1 MPRLLLTGLWSVD
14 DWIIMFSSFVV
25 TFVSYTQVVLCPV
38 WAIFP
43 HILSVI
49 QCVKNPGCFSC
60 SSFGLCGRQSE
71 VRRTLNPQRLFYNSL
86 GGWFMMLFKDQ
97 RASSTRHI
105 FRRFIIHFIHDVGD
119 SAVWKGWRTAPSY
132 FRVNT
137 INPLIPF
144 TADNFN

>member
-1 MPRLLLTGLWSVD
+1 MLLLTGLLLVD
-14 DWIIMFSSFVV
+14 DWIITFSSFVV
-25 TFVSYTQVVLCPV
+25 TFVSYSQVVLCLV

-49 QCVKNPGCFSC
+49 QCVKNHGCFSC
-60 SSFGLCGRQSE
+60 GSFGLCGRQSE

-86 GGWFMMLFKDQ
+86 SGWFMMLFKDQ

-105 FRRFIIHFIHDVGD
+105 FGRFIIHFIHDVGD
-119 SAVWKGWRTAPSY
+119 SAVWKEWRTAPSY